1 MWPHD
6 GAMWFGWIQFDI
18 LLGDVQSL
26 KEKRAVVRPI
36 ISELKRKFEV
46 SVAETGDLDL
56 HRRVQVSAGM
66 VAADGAHVIEVLDSI
81 ERLVAERPE
90 IHLLSAGR
98 RIHSSDDE

>member
-1 MWPHD
+1 M
-6 GAMWFGWIQFDI
+6 
-18 LLGDVQSL
+18 
-26 KEKRAVVRPI
+26 VRPI